1 MTERISCMDR
11 AYSVT
16 SNRRTRPVARTAVH
30 PGAAGQSRWNPV
42 QAGLAFLL
50 LLAVLLLASTSL
62 QAQNGTA
69 GAFTR
74 MGFGARGQGMG
85 NALSTVNTGTIA
97 TYYNPALS
105 AFQEGHVFR
114 GSYSFLAL
122 DRKFNQVSYT
132 QTIRIYDEEA
142 RVYADEPGV
151 QSISGISVGW
161 INAGDADIQGYDSD
175 GFKTDMLSVF
185 ENQFYANFGT
195 RFSDRLAVGFSA
207 KFYYSGVYEDITS
220 SGFGLDIG
228 ALYMVSSSL
237 RIALVAQEL
246 LTKYQWDTSDLYG
259 AERGNSTEDPFA
271 RIFRLG
277 IGYTLPSE
285 SGLASAEIEQIDGD
299 VYMARLGVEVPVA
312 ENIALRGGVERL
324 DLSDMGIDPRPTIGF
339 SVSQPVAQMQP
350 IIHYAFILEPVA
362 PSPTHVLS
370 FALHF

>member
-1 MTERISCMDR
+1 MTQRPEYRMYRIVGFLFIACC
-11 AYSVT
+11 
-16 SNRRTRPVARTAVH
+16 VAMPLH
-30 PGAAGQSRWNPV
+30 
-42 QAGLAFLL
+42 
-50 LLAVLLLASTSL
+50 
-62 QAQNGTA
+62 AQNGTA

-85 NALSTVNTGTIA
+85 NALSTVTSGTLS

-105 AFQEGHVFR
+105 AFQEGRAFH

-122 DRKFNQVSYT
+122 DRKLNQISYT
-132 QTIRIYDEEA
+132 TTIRIYNDEA
-142 RVYADEPGV
+142 NIYADEPGV
-151 QSISGISVGW
+151 QSISGISVAW

-185 ENQFYANFGT
+185 ENQFSVNFGT
-195 RFSDRLAVGFSA
+195 RFSDRLAVGFNA
-207 KFYYSGVYEDITS
+207 KFYYSGLYEGVSS
-220 SGFGLDIG
+220 SGFGIDVG
-228 ALYMVSSSL
+228 ALYTISSSL
-237 RIALVAQEL
+237 RLALVAQEL

-277 IGYTLPSE
+277 LGYTLPAAA
-285 SGLASAEIEQIDGD
+285 GLASAEVEQIDGD
-299 VYMARLGVEVPVA
+299 VYLARLGVEVPIA
-312 ENIALRGGVERL
+312 ENITLRGGVERL
-324 DLSDMGIDPRPTIGF
+324 DLSDAGIDPRPTLGF

-350 IIHYAFILEPVA
+350 VIHYAFILEPVA